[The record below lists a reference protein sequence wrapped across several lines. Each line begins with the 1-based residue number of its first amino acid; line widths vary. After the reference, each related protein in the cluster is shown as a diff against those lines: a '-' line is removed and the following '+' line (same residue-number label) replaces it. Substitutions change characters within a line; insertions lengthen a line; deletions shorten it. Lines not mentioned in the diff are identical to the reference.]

1 MKTII
6 RLKALSFFLA
16 TAYLLAACGGTL
28 PQVSAS
34 TQGPKVQAN
43 VVAFTGIV
51 ESIAG
56 NEWTVSGQKISLAP
70 QVSLDP
76 NIAVG
81 DTVKVEANV
90 LPGGDVMALKVE
102 SWGNDDVSAT
112 ASADA
117 SSTPDPL
124 GTPSPDASSTP
135 GAGSSPEASTPA
147 AAQPG
152 QANEIEVFGTV
163 QALTANTITVNGLT
177 YNLASF
183 TEFKDAIVIGD
194 QVKLH
199 VISSSDGALSI
210 RELEKSVGFSDDNN
224 NSSGGFDDS
233 SNDNSSDDNSN
244 DNSDDDSGDDSNDN
258 GDDHGDS
265 GGNRGSGDDD

>member
-16 TAYLLAACGGTL
+16 TAYFLAACGGTL

-76 NIAVG
+76 NVAVG

-90 LPGGDVMALKVE
+90 LDDGVVVALKVE

-135 GAGSSPEASTPA
+135 GAGSSPEAFTPA
-147 AAQPG
+147 AAQPA

-163 QALTANTITVNGLT
+163 EALTADTITVNGLT

-199 VISSSDGALSI
+199 VISSPDGALSI
-210 RELEKSVGFSDDNN
+210 RELEKSVGFSDDNS

-233 SNDNSSDDNSN
+233 SNDNGSDDNP
-244 DNSDDDSGDDSNDN
+244 DDDSADDSNDN

>member
-6 RLKALSFFLA
+6 RFKALSVFLVA
-16 TAYLLAACGGTL
+16 AYLLAACGGTL

-56 NEWTVSGQKISLAP
+56 SEWTVGGQKISLAP

-90 LPGGDVMALKVE
+90 LAGGDVMALKVE
-102 SWGNDDVSAT
+102 AWGNDDVSAT
-112 ASADA
+112 ASPDA

-124 GTPSPDASSTP
+124 GTPSPDASSMP
-135 GAGSSPEASTPA
+135 GVVSSPGASTPSA
-147 AAQPG
+147 PQPA
-152 QANEIEVFGTV
+152 QANEVEVFGMV
-163 QALTANTITVNGLT
+163 EALTANTITVNGLT

-183 TEFKDAIVIGD
+183 TEFKDPIVIGD

-199 VISSSDGALSI
+199 VMSNPDGTLSI
-210 RELEKSVGFSDDNN
+210 RELEKSVGFSDDNS
-224 NSSGGFDDS
+224 NSSGDLDDS

-244 DNSDDDSGDDSNDN
+244 HNSNDDSADDDSTDN
-258 GDDHGDS
+258 GDDH
-265 GGNRGSGDDD
+265 GGNRGSGDDH